1 MATAGSVIVDLL
13 LKTGSFTTD
22 AARAEKSLQNL
33 QKTASSAATGIG
45 KAFAGIAAGVVAG
58 LSIGSAVSSFV
69 QGVNTAIDHA
79 DKLGD
84 MSEKFGLSTEKLSAW
99 GYAAKMSG
107 TDLTT
112 LTGTLPRFS
121 KAVADAADSSSKAGR
136 TFRPWASRSRTRPGT
151 CAAWNPCCRR
161 WPTGSRIYRTA
172 PQRPRWRCSC
182 SGRAGPS

>member
-1 MATAGSVIVDLL
+1 MATAGSVVVDLL

-69 QGVNTAIDHA
+69 QGVNTAIDYA
-79 DKLGD
+79 DQLGD

-107 TDLTT
+107 TDLNT
-112 LTGTLPRFS
+112 LAGSIPRFS
-121 KAVADAADSSSKAGR
+121 KAVAQAADETSKAGR
-136 TFRPWASRSRTRPGT
+136 MFDALGIKVKDQAGNLRSVESQLPEVADRF
-151 CAAWNPCCRR
+151 
-161 WPTGSRIYRTA
+161 
-172 PQRPRWRCSC
+172 
-182 SGRAGPS
+182 